1 MSFTLLALPNVALS
15 SSNVSEHGT
24 LSLECG
30 PSVNGTTVPGTG
42 IDSSVALA
50 LRLNARAFLVNPGS
64 RINLVISHSGERS
77 YTFEALRIGEKG
89 AEKSSSSVKVT
100 VPPPTEDAKHVA
112 EDIETFDQLLAQY
125 ADLDWSYATPEK
137 SSVPPPLPARNLQ
150 VPSSNPPRDAPH
162 TNIKASV
169 EEHRPVDD
177 ASLRGRLVLVD
188 EGNGDV
194 VGELP
199 QTLHIT
205 EDPSLPMPG
214 RTGGGTGEA
223 APVVLELDPDVFDA
237 CTGARPLGTEGE
249 ALLELREVF
258 VHAVPPEEHDWMMK
272 GATLIRSVFA
282 SSRSAEVPH

>member
-1 MSFTLLALPNVALS
+1 MSFTLLTLPNVVLS
-15 SSNVSEHGT
+15 SSNVSEHGI

-30 PSVNGTTVPGTG
+30 PSANGTTVPGTG

-50 LRLNARAFLVNPGS
+50 LRLNARAFFVNPGS
-64 RINLVISHSGERS
+64 HINLVISHSGERS
-77 YTFEALRIGEKG
+77 YTLEALAIGEKG
-89 AEKSSSSVKVT
+89 VEKSSSSVTVT

-125 ADLDWSYATPEK
+125 ADLEWSYATPEK
-137 SSVPPPLPARNLQ
+137 SPVPPPLPARNLQ
-150 VPSSNPPRDAPH
+150 VPPTNPPRDAPH

-199 QTLHIT
+199 QTLRIT
-205 EDPSLPMPG
+205 EDPALPTVLG
-214 RTGGGTGEA
+214 ETDGGTGEA

-237 CTGARPLGTEGE
+237 CTGARPVGTEGE

-258 VHAVPPEEHDWMMK
+258 VHAVPPEEHDWVMK
-272 GATLIRSVFA
+272 GANLIRSV
-282 SSRSAEVPH
+282 